1 MSAQERGRF
10 TADYCVW
17 AISLDF
23 VRKNAGLTCLSS
35 ETTWLP
41 FWAQSGRSGIL
52 SFSHYSDHSIHS
64 MGRIHMQKMV
74 RDTIHEEGV
83 SSHWLFFHVFFEMS
97 KPAFQ
102 PLSNLGGS
110 NFCFINSI
118 IQVGVVDLQSYP

>member
-64 MGRIHMQKMV
+64 TGRIHMQKWLGILFMKKEFH
-74 RDTIHEEGV
+74 RTG
-83 SSHWLFFHVFFEMS
+83 SSFMFSL
-97 KPAFQ
+97 K
-102 PLSNLGGS
+102 
-110 NFCFINSI
+110 
-118 IQVGVVDLQSYP
+118 